1 MASVTIKSFGL
12 QTGTDR
18 SVYVTWAWSKSNT
31 ENYRVIWYYET
42 GDGYWFEGSDSTTD
56 NKESIYGAPANA
68 KQVKVRVLPQAKK
81 KSNGRYYWTAT
92 WSTMNEA
99 VTYVFAD
106 NPPTVPSVP
115 NVEIKDY
122 TLTATIYNIDVNATH
137 LDLQVVK
144 DDITLFKSATPAIK
158 TVAGD
163 SSLPDDDSLYMRYS
177 CNVEAGSEYKVR
189 VRAVRGSLR
198 SQWTGYSENK
208 GTKPAAP
215 ATITTIKATSKN
227 GVYLEWPAIK
237 NAKTYEIQYT
247 TEKRYFDSSDGVSSA
262 GGIEVNHYE
271 MTGIETGDEYF
282 FRVRAINDSGESD
295 WSGIKSIKIGE
306 PPAAPTTWSS
316 KSTIITSEDL
326 NLYWVHNSEDGSSQ
340 TYGEVEITING
351 NTETHTVKNSED
363 EDEKD
368 KTSIYTIP
376 ANTFTVGSKIEWR
389 VRTSGVTLQYGDWSI
404 QRRVD
409 VYAPPTLV
417 LNVKDNDGSTID
429 TVTSFP
435 IYISALAG
443 PKEQMPIGYNVTIT
457 ADSAYETVD
466 DIGNV
471 KMINAGGKVYSK
483 YFDTNDPLLIELN
496 PGNVD
501 LENNI
506 KYTVTCVVSMNSGL
520 TQTDTSTFTVAWAD
534 ISYEPDAEVGIDQ
547 NTLAAYIKPYCIDE
561 EENPIEGVLL
571 SVYRREY
578 NGTFTE
584 IAKNLKNADNIVV
597 TDPHPALDYAR
608 YRIVATTETTG
619 AISYYDIPGI
629 PVGEKA
635 IVIQWDE
642 AWSQFDDTGD
652 DILAEPA
659 WSGSMLKLPYNI
671 DVSEKYKVDTALV
684 RYIGR
689 ENPVTY
695 YGTQIDEA
703 PSWSTEI
710 PKSDKET
717 LYALRRLAR
726 WAGDVYVREPS
737 GLGYWATISVSF
749 SQKHCEVTIPVSFEI
764 TRVEGGI

>member
-1 MASVTIKSFGL
+1 MASVKIQEFGL

-18 SVYVTWAWSKSNT
+18 TVYVTWSWSKSNT
-31 ENYRVIWYYET
+31 DNYQVIWYYDT
-42 GDGYWFEGSDSTTD
+42 GDGVSFIGSDSTTT
-56 NKESIYGAPANA
+56 NKQSTYNAPANA
-68 KQVKVRVLPQAKK
+68 VLVKVKVKPIAKK
-81 KSNGRYYWTAT
+81 RSNGRYYWTAS
-92 WSTMNEA
+92 WSTITDST
-99 VTYVFAD
+99 TYIFKN
-106 NPPTVPSVP
+106 NPPTVPSIP

-122 TLTATIYNIDVNATH
+122 TLTATIYNIDVNAEY

-144 DDITLFKSATPAIK
+144 DDLTLFKTATPAIK
-158 TVAGD
+158 TLVGD
-163 SSLPDDDSLYMRYS
+163 SSLEDDDSLYMRYS

-189 VRAVRGSLR
+189 VRAVRGALR
-198 SQWTGYSENK
+198 SNWTDYSGNV

-227 GVYLEWPAIK
+227 GVYLEWPAIT

-282 FRVRAINDSGESD
+282 FRVRAINDSGESG

-316 KSTIITSEDL
+316 RSTVIVGEDL
-326 NLYWVHNSEDGSSQ
+326 NLYWVHNTEDGSSQ
-340 TYGEVEITING
+340 TYGEVELTING
-351 NTETHTVKNSED
+351 ESETHTVKNSED

-368 KTSIYTIP
+368 KTSVYPIDTS
-376 ANTFTVGSKIEWR
+376 AFVEGTKILWR
-389 VRTSGVTLQYGDWSI
+389 VRTAGVTLQYGDWSI
-404 QRRVD
+404 QRTID
-409 VYAPPTLV
+409 IYAPPTLE
-417 LNVKDNDGSTID
+417 LNIKDADGNAID
-429 TVTSFP
+429 TLTSFP
-435 IYISALAG
+435 LYISGLAG
-443 PKEQMPIGYNVTIT
+443 PKTQMPIGYHVTIT

-471 KMINAGGKVYSK
+471 TMINAGGEMYSR
-483 YFDTNDPLLIELN
+483 YFETNDPLLVELT

-501 LENNI
+501 FENNI
-506 KYTVTCVVSMNSGL
+506 KYTVTCIVSMNSGL
-520 TQTDTSTFTVAWAD
+520 TTTSTATFTVAWTD
-534 ISYEPDAEVGIDQ
+534 VTYEPNAEIGIDQ
-547 NTLAAYIKPYCIDE
+547 NTLAAYIKPYCVDDS
-561 EENPIEGVLL
+561 ENPIEGVLL

-584 IAKNLKNADNIVV
+584 IAKNLVNSDNIVV

-608 YRIVATTETTG
+608 YRVVATTESTG
-619 AISYYDIPGI
+619 AISYYDIPGV

-635 IVIQWDE
+635 IVIQWNE
-642 AWSQFDDTGD
+642 VWSQFDDTGD
-652 DILAEPA
+652 DILAEPT
-659 WSGSMLKLPYNI
+659 WSGSLLKLPYNI
-671 DVSEKYKVDTALV
+671 DVSEKYKVDAALV

-689 ENPVTY
+689 ENPVSY
-695 YGTQIDEA
+695 YGTQIEEA
-703 PSWSTEI
+703 PSWNTEI

-737 GLGYWATISVSF
+737 GVGYWATISVSF
-749 SQKHCEVTIPVSFEI
+749 NQKHCEVTIPVSFDI